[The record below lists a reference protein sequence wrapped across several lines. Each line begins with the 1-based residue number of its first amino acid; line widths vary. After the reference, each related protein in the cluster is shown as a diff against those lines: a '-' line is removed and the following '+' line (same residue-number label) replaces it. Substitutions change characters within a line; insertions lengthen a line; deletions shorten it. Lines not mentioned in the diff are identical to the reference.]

1 MPYLKSHAL
10 LPLLAAGLLTL
21 AGCANTSPYSGDVY
35 RGNQAQTAQTVS
47 YGTITALRQ
56 VQIQAQDQNS
66 GALGGI
72 GGAVIGG
79 LLGNQIGGGS
89 GRTLATAAG
98 AIGGS
103 VAGKKIEDSANRV
116 AAWEMEIRRD
126 TGQSVIVV
134 QKADRAFQVGQR
146 VRLIGSGA
154 SLSVAPY

>member
-1 MPYLKSHAL
+1 MKRL
-10 LPLLAAGLLTL
+10 LPILAIGLLTL
-21 AGCANTSPYSGDVY
+21 AGCANTAPYSGDVY
-35 RGNQAQTAQTVS
+35 RGSQAQTGQTVS
-47 YGTITALRQ
+47 YGTIVALRQ
-56 VQIQAQDQNS
+56 VQIQADNPQGNVV
-66 GALGGI
+66 GGL

-103 VAGKKIEDSANRV
+103 VAGSKIEDRANRTT
-116 AAWEMEIRRD
+116 AWEMEIRRD
-126 TGQSVIVV
+126 RGDNVIVV

-154 SLSVAPY
+154 NLSVAPY